1 MRVNS
6 CFTFYLV
13 FFVGFV
19 LFELGRND
27 LRFENI
33 FVRLFVICKI
43 VDIEKVFLEEGKVV
57 E

>member
-33 FVRLFVICKI
+33 FIRLFVICKI